1 MNAVPMNLRRLVEDV
16 LPKGFEVAK
25 VGDDN
30 PAGGYAYFYVLDCD
44 KRRRTFSH
52 AMATLEELYGEIRKL
67 AVEVRRLD
75 YWKRKGEIT
84 DDDIDT
90 LVASLCSNLP
100 KLKGSRWGY
109 ADAPITTSC
118 CEVRI
123 PEGRWWIHEDT
134 GLLGQFAPAT
144 PSQDSPDVVFAD
156 AAEFARYLIERKES
170 RFERSVRQ

>member
-1 MNAVPMNLRRLVEDV
+1 MDAVPMNLRRLVEDV
-16 LPKGFEVAK
+16 LPKGFAVAK
-25 VGDDN
+25 VGEDD
-30 PAGGYAYFYVLDCD
+30 PSGGYAYFHVLDGD

-52 AMATLEELYGEIRKL
+52 ALATLEDLFGEIRKL

-84 DDDIDT
+84 DDDIDV

-100 KLKGSRWGY
+100 KLKGVRWGF
-109 ADAPITTSC
+109 AEETIATAC
-118 CEVRI
+118 CAVRI
-123 PEGRWWIHEDT
+123 PQGRWWIHEDA
-134 GLLGQFAPAT
+134 GLLGQIAAALPA
-144 PSQDSPDVVFAD
+144 QDSPDVVFAD

>member
-16 LPKGFEVAK
+16 LPKDFEVAK
-25 VGDDN
+25 VGDDS
-30 PAGGYAYFYVLDCD
+30 PSGGYAYFYVLDGD

-52 AMATLEELYGEIRKL
+52 ALATLEELFGEIRKL

-84 DDDIDT
+84 DEDIDA

-100 KLKGSRWGY
+100 KLKGLRWGF
-109 ADAPITTSC
+109 ADAPVTTSC
-118 CEVRI
+118 CAVCI
-123 PEGRWWIHEDT
+123 PAGRWWIHEDA
-134 GLLGQFAPAT
+134 GLLGQFAPAA
-144 PSQDSPDVVFAD
+144 PSQDSPDVVFSD

>member
-1 MNAVPMNLRRLVEDV
+1 MNAVPINLRRLVEDV
-16 LPKGFEVAK
+16 LPKGFAVARI
-25 VGDDN
+25 GEDL
-30 PAGGYAYFYVLDCD
+30 PTGGYAYYYVLDCD

-52 AMATLEELYGEIRKL
+52 AQATLEELYGEIRKL

-84 DDDIDT
+84 DGDIDA

-109 ADAPITTSC
+109 AETPLTTSC
-118 CEVRI
+118 CAACI
-123 PEGRWWIHEDT
+123 PQGHWWIHEDA